1 MLKHRDNKTYH
12 QSTKINTQKCSLAEQ
27 KHNLRT
33 FLKGGRGKT
42 NTPAVCSSSRS
53 ISFRSSA
60 SSFLSSVGI
69 GFSSASSTE
78 HTRNRTRSERVSE
91 EGGGGGSMSESKRW
105 RKQALYRRWPLW
117 SCASYRR
124 GRAPW
129 PRGSCG
135 RGTPSS
141 PWSSS
146 AASCSFFHGSGLR
159 RNQVRFLSSPPL
171 TPAKTPG
178 GWLGQLFYIY
188 IIWKIFSLINT
199 RL

>member
-91 EGGGGGSMSESKRW
+91 EGGGGGAWANLNGGESKPYTGDGLSDL
-105 RKQALYRRWPLW
+105 ALLIVEDALLGLEVLAVEVLPPLPD
-117 SCASYRR
+117 R
-124 GRAPW
+124 P
-129 PRGSCG
+129 PQHPV
-135 RGTPSS
+135 PSS
-141 PWSSS
+141 TVPASGGTKSDSSR
-146 AASCSFFHGSGLR
+146 LR
-159 RNQVRFLSSPPL
+159 LLLPPK
-171 TPAKTPG
+171 PQGAD
-178 GWLGQLFYIY
+178 
-188 IIWKIFSLINT
+188 
-199 RL
+199 